1 MRGKGEGAVFRVP
14 KDKRKPL
21 KYWQGVVELPPG
33 PNGERRRKFVR
44 RKDKPALLSELS
56 KLRADLEKR
65 GDLPT
70 ATMTVEK
77 WFTYWL
83 DNIAAKKVRPNTL
96 DGYRRTSENHII
108 PAIGK
113 VKLDKVTATHVRRVH
128 DAVIEKGNSSTTALL
143 AHRTMSISF
152 KAAVREGRIGR
163 NPANLTDAPRK
174 AATTLH
180 ALELPEAIQLLGHL
194 ANDPQGALWA
204 TVLLTGA
211 RRGEVLG
218 LERDRVG
225 DVLDLSWQ
233 LLRLKKTDTDGKP
246 DVPADYEYRHVTGG
260 LYLTRPKSS
269 TSWRVIPLI
278 DPLKSILEKHLAS
291 TPENEWGLVFLR
303 PKGENNTHKTA
314 GPRPYSPDLAGKDW
328 RKVLA
333 EAGIDKDVRLHDGRH
348 TTVDLLYAAGV
359 PDDLIQEI
367 VGHSTRTM
375 TQAYKSLRNR
385 ERLTAAMEQFST
397 LFTAHAIDPPVP
409 ELSSR

>member
-1 MRGKGEGAVFRVP
+1 MRGKGEGAVYRVP
-14 KDKRKPL
+14 ADKTKPL
-21 KYWQGVVELPPG
+21 QYWTGVVELPPG
-33 PNGERRRKFVR
+33 PNGERRRKTIR
-44 RKDKPALLSELS
+44 RKSKTDLLAALAKLRSEL
-56 KLRADLEKR
+56 ETR

-70 ATMTVEK
+70 ATTTAEK

-83 DNIAAKKVRPNTL
+83 DNIAAKNVRPNTL
-96 DGYRRTSENHII
+96 DGYRGAVNNHII

-113 VKLDKVTATHVRRVH
+113 VKLDKLTAAHVRRVH
-128 DAVIEKGNSSTTALL
+128 DAVLEKGNNSTTALL
-143 AHRTMSISF
+143 VHRTMSVSF

-163 NPANLTDAPRK
+163 NPATLTDAPRK

-180 ALELPEAIQLLGHL
+180 ALDYSEAVQLLEYLTNH
-194 ANDPQGALWA
+194 PQGALWA

-211 RRGEVLG
+211 RRGEVIG

-233 LLRLKKTDTDGKP
+233 LLRLKKTDVDGKP
-246 DVPADYEYRHVTGG
+246 DVPADYEYRHLTGG

-269 TSWRVIPLI
+269 TSWRVVPLI
-278 DPLKSILEKHLAS
+278 DPLKSILHRHLS
-291 TPENEWGLVFLR
+291 ETEDNPWGLVFLR
-303 PKGENNTHKTA
+303 PPGENNRHKSA
-314 GPRPYSPDLAGKDW
+314 KPRPYSPDLAGKDW
-328 RKVLA
+328 RAVLA
-333 EAGIDKDVRLHDGRH
+333 AAGIDKDVRLHDGRH

-385 ERLTAAMEQFST
+385 ERLTLAMEQFSL
-397 LFTAHAIDPPVP
+397 LFTPREGTREIGA
-409 ELSSR
+409 